1 MRNINT
7 AAITGNLTAD
17 PDLRTSE
24 GGVTICKMRVAVNEQ
39 IRRGEEWVDHTNFFT
54 VTVFGNQGQS
64 CADYLAKGRPVA
76 VEGRL
81 HYHEWEGDDGGKRS
95 AVEIIS
101 NHVQF
106 LGSAPNR
113 ARSNGGEGAS
123 DPAARAAA
131 RGGASPNGVA
141 GDDLPF

>member
-24 GGVTICKMRVAVNEQ
+24 GGVTICKMRVAVNER
-39 IRRGEEWVDHTNFFT
+39 IRREEEWVDHTNFFT

-81 HYHEWEGDDGGKRS
+81 HYHEWDGDDGGKRS
-95 AVEIIS
+95 AVEIIA

-113 ARSNGGEGAS
+113 AQSNGGERAS
-123 DPAARAAA
+123 DVGARDAAQAARSQ
-131 RGGASPNGVA
+131 GGEAE
-141 GDDLPF
+141 DDLPF